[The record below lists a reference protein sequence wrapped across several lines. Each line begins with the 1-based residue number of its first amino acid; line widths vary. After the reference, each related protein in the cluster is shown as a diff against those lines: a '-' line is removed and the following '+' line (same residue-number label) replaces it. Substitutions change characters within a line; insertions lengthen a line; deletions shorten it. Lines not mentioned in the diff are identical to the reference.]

1 MRFALILTLLAGWAV
16 TGWHAVNVGTD
27 HKMLLGAP
35 QIEKIIDN
43 GVRSAVLRY
52 ASHPMEIEVALG
64 CLPPEARC
72 L

>member
-1 MRFALILTLLAGWAV
+1 MRFVLILILLAGWAV

-43 GVRSAVLRY
+43 GFAY
-52 ASHPMEIEVALG
+52 VA
-64 CLPPEARC
+64 ESSVFFDTAAFMAA
-72 L
+72 